1 MRWSGAAAALVL
13 AGTMLPSGY
22 AGEEVKTITISAQE
36 FVFSPN
42 KLTLHVG
49 QRVRVVFSNRG
60 TVNHEFVS
68 PILNAVKDVEV
79 SSQGVTVEGDE
90 IGEVNFAKG
99 KVAALEMTPTKV
111 GPFSSGARRRRQ
123 GDHTVTW
130 ACAAQSLLSNNVEG
144 TARLTPTP
152 VTPVSPWSGGKPS

>member
-13 AGTMLPSGY
+13 AGTMLPAGY
-22 AGEEVKTITISAQE
+22 AGEEVKTVTISAQE

-111 GPFSSGARRRRQ
+111 GTFQFWCAEKTAGRSHRDLGMR
-123 GDHTVTW
+123 GTITV
-130 ACAAQSLLSNNVEG
+130 V
-144 TARLTPTP
+144 
-152 VTPVSPWSGGKPS
+152 K